1 MEIKG
6 EEVHEKKEQEKN
18 EQEKKQQI
26 PLVTPYRMGNFEL
39 SHRIVLAPL
48 SRQRSYDNIPQPHA
62 LLYYSQRRNY
72 YSIEAATDVIGKTE
86 CDPQSLLPMREAFK
100 GTFIACGGY
109 DREDGNK
116 AIDENRADLIAYG
129 RHFLANPDLPKRFEI
144 NAPLNKYDRE
154 TFYTDDPVIGY
165 TDYPFLDEIAPVEN
179 VQLELPL

>member
-62 LLYYSQRRNY
+62 LLYYSQR
-72 YSIEAATDVIGKTE
+72 ATKGGFSWPKPLE
-86 CDPQSLLPMREAFK
+86 FPPLHK
-100 GTFIACGGY
+100 GTHILQEYGQ
-109 DREDGNK
+109 RNKLRHGN
-116 AIDENRADLIAYG
+116 
-129 RHFLANPDLPKRFEI
+129 
-144 NAPLNKYDRE
+144 PL
-154 TFYTDDPVIGY
+154 
-165 TDYPFLDEIAPVEN
+165 
-179 VQLELPL
+179 